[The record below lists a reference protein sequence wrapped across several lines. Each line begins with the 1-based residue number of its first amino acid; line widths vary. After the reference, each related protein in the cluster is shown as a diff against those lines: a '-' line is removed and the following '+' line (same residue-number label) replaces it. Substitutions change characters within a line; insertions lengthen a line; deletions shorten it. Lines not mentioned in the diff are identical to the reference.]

1 MENWGIETEEYS
13 GWTNMDNRNIGIQE
27 YTGWR
32 NMDNRIIYILYVIL
46 TFLNLLFSAILN
58 LFQQFF
64 NYKNTYLFIIH
75 LLPSFYNYCF
85 L

>member
-32 NMDNRIIYILYVIL
+32 NMDNRTIFFLYVIP
-46 TFLNLLFSAILN
+46 F
-58 LFQQFF
+58 
-64 NYKNTYLFIIH
+64 
-75 LLPSFYNYCF
+75 
-85 L
+85 